1 MREVCL
7 LKVQDSY
14 DPFREARER
23 TQDIMQNEISSITHF
38 HGDNICTSNYF
49 NSKWKLL
56 PLLIKRIPDLFVS
69 YSVYIV
75 PQKYVYPSDK
85 VVRMDAHSG
94 EDSIEA
100 FSYYNHYLAGGSHE
114 HSYHFKYDACKNE
127 LEKIKKVIK
136 RKEETSVLIEGL

>member
-1 MREVCL
+1 MI
-7 LKVQDSY
+7 
-14 DPFREARER
+14 PEAFLMEAAKPV
-23 TQDIMQNEISSITHF
+23 ISSITHF
-38 HGDNICTSNYF
+38 HGDNICTSNCF
-49 NSKWKLL
+49 NSKRKLL

-69 YSVYIV
+69 YSVYFV

-85 VVRMDAHSG
+85 VVRLDAHSG

-114 HSYHFKYDACKNE
+114 QSYHFKYDACKNE
-127 LEKIKKVIK
+127 LEKIKTVIK